1 MAGERK
7 KEVESSIDVG
17 EVLAAVIP
25 IAFAVGGI
33 LVALGTF

>member
-7 KEVESSIDVG
+7 KQVEAEVDVG

-25 IAFAVGGI
+25 IVFAVGGI
-33 LVALGTF
+33 LVALGAV